1 MGIIVLKK
9 MDCLLTQIVDG
20 CDNCDAVVLTV
31 EKVLEVFDRM
41 KNITTPAVKCLCE
54 EYSSC

>member
-1 MGIIVLKK
+1 
-9 MDCLLTQIVDG
+9 MDRLLTQIVDG